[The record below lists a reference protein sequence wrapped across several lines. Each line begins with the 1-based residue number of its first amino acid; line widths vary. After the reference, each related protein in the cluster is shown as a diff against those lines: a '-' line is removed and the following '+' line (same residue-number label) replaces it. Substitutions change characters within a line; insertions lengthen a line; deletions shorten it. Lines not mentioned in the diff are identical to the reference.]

1 MISGFADRLH
11 NRSGG
16 RNLID
21 GLGIYGKELKTLFCK
36 AGCGFRME
44 NLFLFCYY
52 PVLAYEPGILIGFFF
67 SLLGHDGV
75 RMHFFF
81 SKHHIKVVLSPKLEL
96 GLVGCRTLTLPPVVT
111 MVMTLS
117 LGYMTESSTSPSGT
131 PERGS
136 GRILL
141 TFFLANGCG
150 LWREHHLLYRTV
162 SMFTT

>member
-11 NRSGG
+11 NRSWG

-21 GLGIYGKELKTLFCK
+21 GLGIYGKELKTPFRK

-44 NLFLFCYY
+44 KLVS
-52 PVLAYEPGILIGFFF
+52 VLLLSCVGIRAWNTNRLFFF
-67 SLLGHDGV
+67 LLGHDGV

-96 GLVGCRTLTLPPVVT
+96 GLVGCETLTLPLVVT

-117 LGYMTESSTSPSGT
+117 LGYMTESSPSPSGT
-131 PERGS
+131 PERGR

-141 TFFLANGCG
+141 AFFLANGCG
-150 LWREHHLLYRTV
+150 LWREHHLLYSTG